1 MKHEEYID
9 LLTADALGALDAIE
23 RRELEA
29 HLASCAE
36 CRAEADVWREVAATL
51 AYAAPSV
58 APPAAL
64 RERLFEQ
71 IKTQPPISRAEA
83 VTKTEADSENSA
95 LPKPTNVVALD
106 AEREKRR
113 GGVLVGKPLLLV
125 GSLAASIAIAAL
137 AITLAMAWA
146 QNKEL
151 QAQLA
156 RATGNTRQTEQDL
169 RQTEQELAALR
180 AERDLLAAPASRT
193 VTLAGTEV
201 AAAAQ
206 ARLIYD
212 QQTGRAVLVA
222 ANLPPVPAGKAY
234 QLWFIA
240 DDKPLPGGL
249 FTTDASGHAELR
261 ETIPPAGRRAQ
272 LFAITLEPQSGSPAP
287 TSSIYLKGAVS

>member
-1 MKHEEYID
+1 MKHEEYTD

-71 IKTQPPISRAEA
+71 IKPQPPISRAEA
-83 VTKTEADSENSA
+83 VTKTEADSKNSA

-113 GGVLVGKPLLLV
+113 GGVLVSKPLLLV

-146 QNKEL
+146 QNRHL
-151 QAQLA
+151 QEQLVSA
-156 RATGNTRQTEQDL
+156 ASGLLQSER
-169 RQTEQELAALR
+169 ELAALR

-193 VTLAGTEV
+193 VALAGTEV

-206 ARLIYD
+206 ARLTYD

-222 ANLPPVPAGKAY
+222 ANLPPVPAGK
-234 QLWFIA
+234 
-240 DDKPLPGGL
+240 
-249 FTTDASGHAELR
+249 
-261 ETIPPAGRRAQ
+261 
-272 LFAITLEPQSGSPAP
+272 
-287 TSSIYLKGAVS
+287 

>member
-64 RERLFEQ
+64 REQLFEQ
-71 IKTQPPISRAEA
+71 IKTQPPIARAEA

-113 GGVLVGKPLLLV
+113 GVLVSKPLLLV

-193 VTLAGTEV
+193 VALAGTEV
-201 AAAAQ
+201 AADAQ
-206 ARLIYD
+206 ARLTYD